1 MPRYDDFDPTMPNPK
16 DPAAAPAG
24 VDAMAKRMEAMRRD
38 LLVVRALCIALIAI
52 ALVLAGL
59 VYQLSGR
66 VSASERAVEALPA
79 VISHAAD
86 EKLAQLTPQ
95 LEKRLDRFETM
106 SGKIEQQINEAE
118 KTVVER
124 MRTEAPKV
132 LDAYT
137 QQKIAQIQREAARV
151 QGSLPSLPKR

>member
-1 MPRYDDFDPTMPNPK
+1 MPRYDDFDPTMPTPK
-16 DPAAAPAG
+16 AAAAAPAG
-24 VDAMAKRMEAMRRD
+24 VDALPNRMEAIRRD
-38 LLVVRALCIALIAI
+38 LLIVRALCIALLAVS
-52 ALVLAGL
+52 LLLAGL

-66 VSASERAVEALPA
+66 VGAAERAVNALP
-79 VISHAAD
+79 VTISQAAD
-86 EKLAQLTPQ
+86 QKLAQLAPQ
-95 LEKRLDRFETM
+95 LEKRLDRFEAM
-106 SGKIEQQINEAE
+106 SSKIEQQIAAAE

-151 QGSLPSLPKR
+151 QGSLPNLPKR

>member
-1 MPRYDDFDPTMPNPK
+1 MPRYDDFDPTMPTPK
-16 DPAAAPAG
+16 AAAAAPAG
-24 VDAMAKRMEAMRRD
+24 TDALPSRLEAMRRD

-52 ALVLAGL
+52 ALLLAGL

-66 VSASERAVEALPA
+66 VNASERAIDALPA
-79 VISHAAD
+79 TISQAAD
-86 EKLAQLTPQ
+86 QKLAQLTPQ
-95 LEKRLDRFETM
+95 LEKRLDRFEAM
-106 SGKIEQQINEAE
+106 SNRIEQRISTAE

-137 QQKIAQIQREAARV
+137 QQKIAQIQREAARI
-151 QGSLPSLPKR
+151 QGSLPKR

>member
-1 MPRYDDFDPTMPNPK
+1 
-16 DPAAAPAG
+16 
-24 VDAMAKRMEAMRRD
+24 
-38 LLVVRALCIALIAI
+38 
-52 ALVLAGL
+52 
-59 VYQLSGR
+59 

-79 VISHAAD
+79 VISQAAD

-95 LEKRLDRFETM
+95 LEKRLDRFEQM
-106 SGKIEQQINEAE
+106 SNRIEQRITAAE
-118 KTVVER
+118 NTVIER

-137 QQKIAQIQREAARV
+137 QQKIAQIQKEAERV

>member
-1 MPRYDDFDPTMPNPK
+1 MPRYDDFDPTTPKPK
-16 DPAAAPAG
+16 DAAAAPAG
-24 VDAMAKRMEAMRRD
+24 VDAVANRMEAMRRD
-38 LLVVRALCIALIAI
+38 LLVVRALCIALLAV

-66 VSASERAVEALPA
+66 VSASERAVDTLPA
-79 VISHAAD
+79 TISQAAD

-106 SGKIEQQINEAE
+106 SNKIEQQIATAE
-118 KTVVER
+118 NTVVER

-137 QQKIAQIQREAARV
+137 QQKIAQIQKEAERV
-151 QGSLPSLPKR
+151 QGALPRR